1 MADGGYR
8 GVSLE
13 QDSVRFSNKDKVLLK
28 KLAHTFPPHYETR
41 VNMRKV
47 NLPVLRPWITDKVT
61 KLLGFEDDVVIE
73 YAVGLLEDPNV
84 EVRTTLLENSSH
96 TQTD

>member
-28 KLAHTFPPHYETR
+28 KLAHTFPAQYATK
-41 VNMRKV
+41 VDMRKV
-47 NLPVLRPWITDKVT
+47 NAPVLRPWVEKRTT
-61 KLLGFEDDVVIE
+61 ELLGFEDDVIVE
-73 YAVGLLEDPNV
+73 YVMGMLEDPNDLV
-84 EVRTTLLENSSH
+84 S
-96 TQTD
+96 